1 VTDFLP
7 FVVSGIATGAIYGLA
22 GTGLVLTYKTSG
34 IFNFGYGAI
43 ATVAA
48 YVFYWLHVDH
58 EVDWTIAAAVSVL
71 VVGPLVGL
79 VMARIAARLT
89 PQPTAL
95 KIVGTVGIVLLVQA
109 LATIQYGST
118 TIRVDQFLPRGTD
131 SFRVFD
137 VVVTYDKV
145 IVAAVAL
152 VAVAALYALF
162 RFTRMGI
169 AMRAVVDDPDLLAM
183 QATDPQRVRTV
194 SWVIGS
200 TFAALSGVLVLPF
213 VGLDAIL
220 LTFLV
225 VQAFGAA
232 AIGAFSSIPLTFVGG
247 LVIGVASDIS
257 KKYVLDVDW
266 LSGLPAALPFIVLFV
281 VLLVLPRRK
290 LVPPTRVENRAAP
303 RYRAPGVVRW
313 ATGVVVLGALAAVPR
328 FVGADLAFY
337 TTGLV
342 TVIMLLSLGLLV
354 RTSGQVSLCHAAF
367 AAIGAVAF
375 SQLTVEHGWPWVA
388 ALVVSGLIT
397 VPVGALVAIPAI
409 RLSGLFL
416 ALATFGFGILVQRL
430 LYGMP
435 WMFTRLAEG
444 RTMPRPGF
452 ADSAEGYYY
461 VVLAVAAL
469 VGLAMVAI
477 HQSRLGRV
485 LRGMSDSSTA
495 VTAMG
500 LSVNVSK
507 LLVFCLSAFVA
518 GMAGALLGV
527 SRGFAVSGDPFFNP
541 FNSLLLLAM
550 LALAPF
556 AEPWYALVPAIG
568 SVIPAYVDGEHT
580 TAWLSAGFGLFAVLV
595 AVQGGHPAMPP
606 RLRTLLDQFGRRRRA
621 VTATPLPRERAPA
634 TAVAM
639 DATSAGLVV
648 DDMRVRFGGLV
659 AVDGVSLAAPHG
671 RITGL
676 IGPNGAGKTTTFD
689 ACSGLNRNFRG
700 RVSLDGEDVTRASPA
715 ARGRRGL
722 GRTFQVVELCD
733 SLTVMQNVMLGREA
747 GLAGGAFHSQLVSS
761 PAQRREIA
769 TAASAAVELCG
780 ITELADRQ
788 AGELSTGQ
796 RRLVELARC
805 LAGPFDVLLLDEPS
819 SGLDPGETAR
829 FGDILEQVVRERG
842 LGILLVEH
850 DMNLVMRV
858 CSQIYV
864 LDFGKL
870 IFEGTPAEV
879 AASSVVRAAYL
890 GDDEVMDAVTGDPPV
905 GAPVAEEAPA

>member
-1 VTDFLP
+1 MTDFLP
-7 FVVSGIATGAIYGLA
+7 FIVSGIATGAIYGLA

-34 IFNFGYGAI
+34 IFNFAHGAI
-43 ATVAA
+43 ATVGA
-48 YVFYWLHVDH
+48 YVFYWLHVDQ

-71 VVGPLVGL
+71 VVGPLIGL
-79 VMARIAARLT
+79 LMARIAARLT
-89 PQPTAL
+89 PQRTAL
-95 KIVGTVGIVLLVQA
+95 KIVGTVGLVLVVQA
-109 LATIQYGST
+109 LATIKYGSA
-118 TIRVDQFLPRGTD
+118 TIRVDQFLPGGTD
-131 SFRVFD
+131 SFRLFG

-152 VAVAALYALF
+152 VAVAALYTLF
-162 RFTRMGI
+162 RFTRIGI

-183 QATDPQRVRTV
+183 QATDPQRVRKL

-200 TFAALSGVLVLPF
+200 TFATLSGVLVLPF
-213 VGLDAIL
+213 VGLDSIL

-232 AIGAFSSIPLTFVGG
+232 AIGAFGSIPLTFLGG
-247 LVIGVASDIS
+247 LVIGIASDLS

-266 LSGLPAALPFIVLFV
+266 LSGLPAALPFIVLFG
-281 VLLVLPRRK
+281 VLLVLPKRK
-290 LVPPTRVENRAAP
+290 LVPPSRVENRAP
-303 RYRAPGVVRW
+303 PQYRAPGLVRW
-313 ATGVVVLGALAAVPR
+313 GAAVVVLAALASVPQL
-328 FVGADLAFY
+328 VGADLAFY

-342 TVIMLLSLGLLV
+342 TVVMLLSLGLLV

-375 SQLTVEHGWPWVA
+375 SQLTVDHGWPWLA
-388 ALVVSGLIT
+388 ALVVSGLIA
-397 VPVGALVAIPAI
+397 VPVGAMVAIPAI

-469 VGLAMVAI
+469 TGLAMVAI
-477 HQSRLGRV
+477 QRSRLGRV
-485 LRGMSDSSTA
+485 LRGMSDSPTA

-507 LLVFCLSAFVA
+507 LLVFCISAYFA
-518 GMAGALLGV
+518 GVGGALLGV

-556 AEPWYALVPAIG
+556 AEPWYALIPAIG
-568 SVIPAYVDGEHT
+568 SVIPAYIDGEHT
-580 TAWLSAGFGLFAVLV
+580 TSWLSAGFGLFAVLV
-595 AVQGGHPAMPP
+595 AVQGGHPAMPQ
-606 RLRTLLDQFGRRRRA
+606 RLRTVLDRVGRRRRA
-621 VTATPLPRERAPA
+621 VAAPPVAPERVPA
-634 TAVAM
+634 AVAG
-639 DATSAGLVV
+639 DSKPAGLVV
-648 DDMRVRFGGLV
+648 EDLRVSFGGLV
-659 AVDGVSLAAPHG
+659 AVDGVNLAAPHG
-671 RITGL
+671 QITGL
-676 IGPNGAGKTTTFD
+676 IGPNGAGKTTIFN
-689 ACSGLNRNFRG
+689 ACSGLNRSFTG
-700 RVSLDGEDVTRASPA
+700 RVLLHGDDLTRAAPA

-733 SLTVMQNVMLGREA
+733 SLTVVQNVMLGREA
-747 GLAGGAFHSQLVSS
+747 SLAGAGVRSQVLSS
-761 PAQRREIA
+761 PSQRRDIEA
-769 TAASAAVELCG
+769 AASGAIELCG
-780 ITELADRQ
+780 IADLADQQ
-788 AGELSTGQ
+788 AGALSTGQ

-819 SGLDPGETAR
+819 SGLDSGETAR
-829 FGDILEQVVRERG
+829 FGDIVVQVVQDRG
-842 LGILLVEH
+842 VGILLVEH
-850 DMNLVMRV
+850 DMDLVMRV
-858 CSQIYV
+858 CSEIYV
-864 LDFGKL
+864 LDFGEL
-870 IFEGTPAEV
+870 IFAGSPEEV
-879 AASSVVRAAYL
+879 AASPIVRAAYL
-890 GDDEVMDAVTGDPPV
+890 GDEAVMEA
-905 GAPVAEEAPA
+905 VAEGSAANAALAEGVTA